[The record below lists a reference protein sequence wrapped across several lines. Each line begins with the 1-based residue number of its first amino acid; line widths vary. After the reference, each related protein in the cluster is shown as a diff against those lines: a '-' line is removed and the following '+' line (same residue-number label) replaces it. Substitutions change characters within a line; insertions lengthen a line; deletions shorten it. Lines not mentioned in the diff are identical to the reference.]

1 MPSGN
6 KAVSSQEDLDSCSTT
21 QEFLHN
27 LCVGNMQLK
36 VFWFCFKGIIIIIII
51 IIDEY
56 LQVF

>member
-1 MPSGN
+1 MPSGI
-6 KAVSSQEDLDSCSTT
+6 KLYHHREDIDSCSTT